1 METEMKRF
9 LTKKELKMRIVGRRY
24 DEIPGL
30 SFESIGQGY
39 GYKCWEAYEAGEN
52 YICYIPEYCYNE
64 ETHELEID
72 SCYTKADFIALA
84 GNEKMAC
91 ALFSAVDWQH
101 PSSLWEEWER
111 SSDEGE
117 NEDED

>member
-9 LTKKELKMRIVGRRY
+9 LTKEELKMRIVGRRY

-39 GYKCWEAYEAGEN
+39 GYKCREAYEAGES

-64 ETHELEID
+64 ETHEMEID